1 MVDVQS
7 AVKHAKI
14 VENSKIQ
21 KKKLEKIILE
31 LPFGVGFD
39 KFHSTKNPSVIT
51 WVFFIILY
59 NIFMFLFVA

>member
-14 VENSKIQ
+14 VENSKFQ
-21 KKKLEKIILE
+21 KKNLENIILE

-39 KFHSTKNPSVIT
+39 GFH
-51 WVFFIILY
+51 
-59 NIFMFLFVA
+59 

>member
-14 VENSKIQ
+14 VENSKFQ
-21 KKKLEKIILE
+21 TNLENIILE

-39 KFHSTKNPSVIT
+39 GFR
-51 WVFFIILY
+51 
-59 NIFMFLFVA
+59 